1 MGNYTKLK
9 PFVRVVEFMGGTG
22 TGKTE
27 ISTVPAAPKARK
39 ILLYGVG
46 NTNSTLTERLMVF
59 TTEYTD
65 KMVIAVKRDENAFS
79 RNNFTEIISKAISK
93 VVKEFGKVVASAE
106 GKDKGVI
113 GDALHEA
120 LHEQLKKR
128 NNVKAILS
136 LLSEKQKDSFVN
148 AIVGLYCGYDLHQY
162 NYRIYNTVKNEMV
175 DVEVKENSKKFLSAI
190 QQEVERTM
198 DTQSEEFKS
207 ALWCIWKDLNDGI
220 AKVFFSYF
228 NKAYISNDGYFY
240 KEIMLD
246 NPDTE
251 FISAMFTANNMQAG
265 QRLSLEV
272 LCSEIVIYIP
282 MHENFKNMI
291 KDNPT
296 ASNVF
301 RDSNDN
307 IVFATLDTRGL
318 YHSDNTDDEN
328 SDYCSELIYKGD
340 IDAIA
345 MVVPFVGDTNEKK
358 VGELYRDVLRN
369 FNRQIPVF
377 MIHNKLDL
385 YVADL
390 LKPSFYDPL
399 AYDPLADKA
408 ADDSSEPKKSIT
420 DSITDRM
427 KELDADMD
435 AVQAKARKRL
445 PVRSLACFLYPNDRL
460 TDDVTNEYNVRKTY
474 KTMLQ
479 DVAESLKE
487 SSQKIKFKVNEGET
501 PTLDIDEDALSELIQ
516 EHVEDNATDKK
527 VFTPG
532 MSDIARSIGKT
543 PHGNAYNAL
552 CRRLK
557 NGEGYTSNIDE
568 RYFYNCESFS
578 VNFTANLRNFASEE
592 FIRSV
597 VSEALKVEG
606 VDVDCTPEIAKEYKD
621 KVVTYVNPKELVSL
635 LLYYKAIQNAE
646 MNAFSFKSKFQNFLQ
661 NSMHY
666 FNQTQID
673 IENYKEAIKQIVLEA
688 ANKALDLNV
697 TFK

>member
-79 RNNFTEIISKAISK
+79 RNNFTEIISKAIAK
-93 VVKEFGKVVASAE
+93 VVKEFGKVVASTE
-106 GKDKGVI
+106 GKDKDVI
-113 GDALHEA
+113 GGALHEA

-136 LLSEKQKDSFVN
+136 LLSEEQKDLFVN

-162 NYRIYNTVKNEMV
+162 NYRIYNTVKNEMA

-190 QQEVERTM
+190 QQEVEKTM
-198 DTQSEEFKS
+198 DTQSEDFKK
-207 ALWCIWKDLNDGI
+207 ALWNIWKDLNDGL
-220 AKVFFSYF
+220 KDVFFSYF
-228 NKAYISNDGYFY
+228 NKEDKSGDGYIY

-246 NPDTE
+246 KPDTE

-265 QRLSLEV
+265 QRLSLEI

-282 MHENFKNMI
+282 MHDQFKKMI
-291 KDNPT
+291 EEDEK
-296 ASNVF
+296 ASEVF
-301 RDSNDN
+301 RDSKGN

-385 YVADL
+385 YVANL

-399 AYDPLADKA
+399 ADK
-408 ADDSSEPKKSIT
+408 ADDSSEQKKSIT

-427 KELDADMD
+427 EELDADMN

-445 PVRSLACFLYPNDRL
+445 PVKSLACFLYPNDRL

-474 KTMLQ
+474 KTMLL

-501 PTLDIDEDALSELIQ
+501 PTLDIIDKRLSKLIQ

-568 RYFYNCESFS
+568 GYFYNCESFS

-673 IENYKEAIKQIVLEA
+673 IESYKEAIKQIVLEA